1 MKKYKAQEHIEFS
14 LFQKLYWYSLRGKNI
29 KSGCSIHYY
38 LQPWF
43 PVKNKRTWH
52 SNQKFIDFPI
62 NSWRIE

>member
-1 MKKYKAQEHIEFS
+1 MKKYKAQEHIEYL

-29 KSGCSIHYY
+29 KCECSIHYY

-52 SNQKFIDFPI
+52 ANKQFVDFPI
-62 NSWRIE
+62 SNWKIE